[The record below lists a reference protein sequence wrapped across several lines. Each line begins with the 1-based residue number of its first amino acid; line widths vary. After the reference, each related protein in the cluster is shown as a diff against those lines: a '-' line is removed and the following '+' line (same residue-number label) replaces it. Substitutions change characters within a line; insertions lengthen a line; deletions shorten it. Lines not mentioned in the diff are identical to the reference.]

1 MTSDTRATVLIV
13 DDEPSILELVATRL
27 EMAGYNTIRA
37 ERGEHALR
45 LIFAR
50 PPDLALVDIDMPG
63 MDGITL
69 CKRIRE
75 VSNLPVIFLT
85 AMGTEIERVHGLEI
99 GADDYI
105 VKPFAPAELIAR
117 VGAALRRAALPPVRP
132 AEDHYAD
139 TQLVVN
145 HAAHTVTVRGV
156 PVSLSPLE
164 YRLLAALVR
173 HPGQVL
179 SHDRLLD
186 LAWGPD
192 SLDASPE
199 SVRLYVSYLRAKIE
213 EDRRR
218 PRLIQTVRE
227 FGYRY
232 VRPGSGA
239 QYSAA

>member
-1 MTSDTRATVLIV
+1 MSPDTIATVLIV

-27 EMAGYNTIRA
+27 EMAGYDTVRA

-50 PPDLALVDIDMPG
+50 PPDIALVDIDMPG

-69 CKRIRE
+69 CERIRE
-75 VSNLPVIFLT
+75 VSDLPVIFLT
-85 AMGTEIERVHGLEI
+85 AMGTEAERVRGLEV
-99 GADDYI
+99 GADDYV
-105 VKPFAPAELIAR
+105 VKPFAPAELVAR
-117 VGAALRRAALPPVRP
+117 VAAALRRAALPPVRP
-132 AEDHYAD
+132 AEERYTDEQIVIDH
-139 TQLVVN
+139 TSHV
-145 HAAHTVTVRGV
+145 VTVRGV

-186 LAWGPD
+186 LAWGSD

-199 SVRLYVSYLRAKIE
+199 GVRLYVSYLRAKIE

-218 PRLIQTVRE
+218 PKLIRTVRE

-232 VRPGSGA
+232 VRPPG
-239 QYSAA
+239 SAAA